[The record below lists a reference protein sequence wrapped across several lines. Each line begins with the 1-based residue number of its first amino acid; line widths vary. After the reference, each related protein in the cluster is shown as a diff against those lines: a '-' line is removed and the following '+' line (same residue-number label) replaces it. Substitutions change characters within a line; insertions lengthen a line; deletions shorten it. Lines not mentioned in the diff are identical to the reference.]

1 MASYDVESP
10 SNMSQALL
18 PPLLSPPPPDMA
30 LAEPRMTGA
39 PLLIIMPLP
48 IMPLRPPLPPPFM
61 PLRPLLPPPFIN
73 PGPMPPP

>member
-1 MASYDVESP
+1 MASYDVEYS
-10 SNMSQALL
+10 SNISQALL

-48 IMPLRPPLPPPFM
+48 IMPLMPP
-61 PLRPLLPPPFIN
+61 LPPPFIN
-73 PGPMPPP
+73 PEPMPPP